1 MLRFFLIRMIKT
13 IVTLLGATLIAF
25 LLMHAVPGNPWSN
38 YATQQR
44 MLPNL
49 GGNNEMEHELTR
61 RFGLD
66 QPLWRQYLRYIFGDF
81 VTNSDFFCGAICG
94 NLGPSIQQRGRTVQD
109 ILFKPPKGMN
119 FWKSQFGYSIRLVFY
134 GLLIAIV
141 FGIFL
146 GMLSARKTRSRLT
159 RLISYGL
166 AVLTSIPNFVLGLLA
181 IIVLASRL
189 KIIRVLPDWNNWTNW
204 IVPALVLSVA
214 PLASMA
220 RVTHISLVN
229 ILNEDYIRTA
239 RAKGLT
245 NMRVFIVHAF
255 RTALVPIITF
265 LSPMTMELFAGLF
278 IVENLYSFPGFG
290 RQYWVSVLQLDY
302 PVVISLTLLLAVVV
316 AVINL
321 VIDLLT
327 AVLDPRVRSSSR
339 KGESW

>member
-1 MLRFFLIRMIKT
+1 MLQFFLIKMTKM
-13 IVTLLGATLIAF
+13 IVTLLGTTLIAF
-25 LLMHAVPGNPWSN
+25 LLMHAIPGNPWSN

-49 GGNNEMEHELTR
+49 GGSNAMERELTR

-81 VTNSDFFCGAICG
+81 DANGDFFCGAVCG
-94 NLGPSIQQRGRTVQD
+94 NLGPSIQQRGRTVED
-109 ILFKPPKGMN
+109 ILFKSPKDTN
-119 FWKSQFGYSIRLVFY
+119 FWKSQFGYSVRLVFF
-134 GLLIAIV
+134 GWLIAV
-141 FGIFL
+141 GFGVFL
-146 GMLSARKTRSRLT
+146 GLLSARKTRSRLT

-166 AVLTSIPNFVLGLLA
+166 AAMTSIPNFVLGLLA
-181 IIVLASRL
+181 IIVLASWL
-189 KIIRVLPDWNNWTNW
+189 KIIRVLPDWNNWTHW

-214 PLASMA
+214 PMASIA
-220 RVTHISLVN
+220 RVTHVSMLN

-245 NMRVFIVHAF
+245 NRRVFIVHAF

-265 LSPMTMELFAGLF
+265 LGPMTMELFAGLF
-278 IVENLYSFPGFG
+278 IVENLYGFPGFG

-316 AVINL
+316 AVISL
-321 VIDLLT
+321 VIDLFT

-339 KGESW
+339 KGEPW

>member
-1 MLRFFLIRMIKT
+1 MLHFFLLRMIKT
-13 IVTLLGATLIAF
+13 IVTILGATLIAF

-38 YATQQR
+38 YSSQQR

-49 GGNNEMEHELTR
+49 GGSNTMERVLTH

-81 VTNSDFFCGAICG
+81 DANGDFFCGAICG

-109 ILFKPPKGMN
+109 ILFQPPKGMN

-134 GLLIAIV
+134 GLMIAVV
-141 FGIFL
+141 FGVIL
-146 GMLSARKTRSRLT
+146 GLLSARKSRSRLT
-159 RLISYGL
+159 RLISYSL

-181 IIVLASRL
+181 IIVLASWL

-239 RAKGLT
+239 RAKGLS

-255 RTALVPIITF
+255 RTALVPIVTF
-265 LSPMTMELFAGLF
+265 LGPIIMELFAGLF
-278 IVENLYSFPGFG
+278 IVENLYGFPGFG
-290 RQYWVSVLQLDY
+290 RQYWLSVLQLDY

-327 AVLDPRVRSSSR
+327 AGLDPRVRSSSQ
-339 KGESW
+339 KGETW